1 MDAYRDGWRQI
12 LDLIRNG
19 GSWSGHERNCCFLN
33 TGKTRFADVSAVSGL
48 DFLDDARCVAP
59 VDWDLDGDL
68 DLWFSN
74 RTGPTLRLVRNEGTA
89 SHHFLALSLVGES
102 CNRDAIGARVEVT
115 TGAGKLVR
123 TLHAGDS
130 YLAQASKW
138 IHIGLGDETKIEQV
152 TVKWPGGEVEQFSN
166 CEADS
171 RFRLLQGSG
180 VAAEWLPPE
189 RSVALTPSRLET
201 AKSGRARRIVL
212 RDRVPVPSLNFTAFG
227 DDPVSV
233 PEDFQRPVLINL
245 WATWCAPCLAEL
257 KEFAQAESEFR
268 TDDFDIV
275 ALNVEITDEDPVAA
289 QERAKSFLREKIQF
303 PFQSGMASSRLLEK
317 LNVLQK
323 LFISL
328 REESLQLPS
337 SFLIDQFGRLA
348 VIYNG
353 PVTVEQL
360 RADVASLDDELDD
373 DVELDGLP
381 FAGRWFNET
390 VLTDAVLLELVNELQ
405 SRGLKEDALR
415 LGGLAA
421 DLMSRRGAARE
432 QRSRLATLFFEAGE
446 ARLQQEQ
453 FQAAV
458 RYLGEAVRIQ
468 PDWVEAQT
476 NMGNA
481 YNRLG
486 LTGQAEQ
493 HYQLALRLNA
503 QLLQPHFNLGVLY
516 LSQKRTE
523 QAAQHLQAA
532 IQIAPEFAD
541 GHNQLG
547 VALARLGYRRE
558 SISHLNEAL
567 RLEPSHAAARKNRQA
582 VLAGQV
588 P

>member
-1 MDAYRDGWRQI
+1 MTKR
-12 LDLIRNG
+12 
-19 GSWSGHERNCCFLN
+19 
-33 TGKTRFADVSAVSGL
+33 
-48 DFLDDARCVAP
+48 
-59 VDWDLDGDL
+59 
-68 DLWFSN
+68 
-74 RTGPTLRLVRNEGTA
+74 
-89 SHHFLALSLVGES
+89 
-102 CNRDAIGARVEVT
+102 
-115 TGAGKLVR
+115 KL
-123 TLHAGDS
+123 
-130 YLAQASKW
+130 
-138 IHIGLGDETKIEQV
+138 EQV

-227 DDPVSV
+227 DAPVSV

-446 ARLQQEQ
+446 ARLQQE
-453 FQAAV
+453 
-458 RYLGEAVRIQ
+458 
-468 PDWVEAQT
+468 
-476 NMGNA
+476 
-481 YNRLG
+481 
-486 LTGQAEQ
+486 
-493 HYQLALRLNA
+493 
-503 QLLQPHFNLGVLY
+503 
-516 LSQKRTE
+516 
-523 QAAQHLQAA
+523 A
-532 IQIAPEFAD
+532 IS
-541 GHNQLG
+541 GG
-547 VALARLGYRRE
+547 
-558 SISHLNEAL
+558 
-567 RLEPSHAAARKNRQA
+567 
-582 VLAGQV
+582 GQV
-588 P
+588 PG